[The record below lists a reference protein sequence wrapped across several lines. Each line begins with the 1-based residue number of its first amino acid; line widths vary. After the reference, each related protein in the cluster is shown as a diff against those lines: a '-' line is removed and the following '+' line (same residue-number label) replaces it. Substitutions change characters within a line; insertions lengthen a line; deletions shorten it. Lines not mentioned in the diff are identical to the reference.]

1 MASHVGDT
9 WQAMCHNA
17 WKKPMHVGHME
28 CHVSTC
34 MAHVKAI
41 NMEMFVQG
49 GGSKKE
55 KEGKKKKE
63 RERKERKRGKEKRER
78 RRRKGER
85 KKENMKAVFRRLK
98 LIRPRS
104 KVRIFDEGCAAR
116 GRFPPTPIHFTP
128 RGRVG
133 A

>member
-1 MASHVGDT
+1 
-9 WQAMCHNA
+9 
-17 WKKPMHVGHME
+17 MHVGHMA

-55 KEGKKKKE
+55 KEGKKKE

-78 RRRKGER
+78 
-85 KKENMKAVFRRLK
+85 KKENMKAVFRRSK

-116 GRFPPTPIHFTP
+116 GRFPSTPVHFTP